1 MSEGEQPKFVID
13 LEIERIFQRNRRQR
27 KRRQR
32 TNKSNSQN
40 NQEAPANQAIQVVN
54 LTYLAHNRDR
64 PIRSNTSPNLYGFN
78 PGIDYPAFGE
88 NERFDIKPVMLSLLH
103 RKINTRPCLL
113 VPVAHLHIAAC
124 LSAYT
129 MRQGHF
135 KEGIVLGHKISNT
148 RLEVNPTKIGVTFQ
162 TFKDA
167 LVSTPILT
175 TPDWSQ
181 PFELMCDVSDVAV
194 GAMLGQ
200 MNDKVIHPIYYV
212 SKTLNEAQENY
223 TSTEKELLVIVFA
236 I

>member
-1 MSEGEQPKFVID
+1 MGHAGFYKRFIKGFFQIAKPLCNLLCIDQPFNFDEKC
-13 LEIERIFQRNRRQR
+13 
-27 KRRQR
+27 
-32 TNKSNSQN
+32 
-40 NQEAPANQAIQVVN
+40 NQ
-54 LTYLAHNRDR
+54 
-64 PIRSNTSPNLYGFN
+64 
-78 PGIDYPAFGE
+78 
-88 NERFDIKPVMLSLLH
+88 
-103 RKINTRPCLL
+103 
-113 VPVAHLHIAAC
+113 
-124 LSAYT
+124 
-129 MRQGHF
+129 
-135 KEGIVLGHKISNT
+135 
-148 RLEVNPTKIGVTFQ
+148 TFQ